1 MDRKKANSLI
11 IYFDS
16 ALSLQ
21 NQTDFLNNKYS
32 EFWVS
37 GESSVDTM
45 KNENHSIQR
54 TTTSLIMCSI
64 NHHLI
69 FINFHSSESSESKL
83 SGMFPM
89 RTRYPFGSDNAF
101 PMLSIAR
108 LCIVYTRWKPRY
120 EFFFLLLSLIFDSK
134 THTHTLDFIFSAILS
149 VFFSALQNLIAN
161 PAGLNMHMNVYRE
174 RTLIKWTVLSST
186 ILSSLFSLFLP
197 FFRWILIVWFACDL
211 IYVWLPL
218 LGILWKKSYWGKQT
232 NKK

>member
-11 IYFDS
+11 ICFDS

-89 RTRYPFGSDNAF
+89 RIRYPFGSDNAF
-101 PMLSIAR
+101 PMLSIDQPAFA
-108 LCIVYTRWKPRY
+108 LCIRDENHDMNFFFCCFLWYSILKRIHTHWTSYFLRFFR
-120 EFFFLLLSLIFDSK
+120 FFFLLYK
-134 THTHTLDFIFSAILS
+134 T
-149 VFFSALQNLIAN
+149 
-161 PAGLNMHMNVYRE
+161 
-174 RTLIKWTVLSST
+174 
-186 ILSSLFSLFLP
+186 
-197 FFRWILIVWFACDL
+197 
-211 IYVWLPL
+211 
-218 LGILWKKSYWGKQT
+218 
-232 NKK
+232 